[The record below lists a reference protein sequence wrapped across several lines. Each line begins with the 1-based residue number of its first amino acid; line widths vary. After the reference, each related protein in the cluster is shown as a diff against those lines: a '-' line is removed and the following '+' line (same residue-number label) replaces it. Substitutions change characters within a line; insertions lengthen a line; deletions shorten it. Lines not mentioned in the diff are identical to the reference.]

1 MNTTFIP
8 HVTAFGNCGK
18 LVHNPYYNNAKKG
31 CIKSA
36 VRLVSMLFS
45 KQHKTKVRQLIGNYS
60 NVFIAPVYGVEASG
74 INKIPVAFANA
85 IAQVCNAAVDTDV
98 YLENKPNHTNATTI
112 NRFLSL
118 PIFSGNVAVNC
129 NYVLVDD
136 VSTSG
141 SSLKA
146 MKNYIESQGGNVIAC
161 IVLGLGRRGSQLEPT
176 NEELKELTC
185 QLNINE
191 LNLLLN
197 ETGRKD
203 IYALTAIEIRFI
215 KQFTTVNALREKL
228 TSH

>member
-1 MNTTFIP
+1 MKANFIP
-8 HVTAFGNCGK
+8 NVTALGNCGK
-18 LVHNPYYNNAKKG
+18 LVHNPHYTKAKQG

-45 KQHKTKVRQLIGNYS
+45 NQHKVKVRELIGNFS
-60 NVFIAPVYGVEASG
+60 DVFIAPVYGVEASG

-85 IAQVCNAAVDTDV
+85 IAQVCNSMVDTDV

-112 NRFLSL
+112 NRFLSM
-118 PIFSGNVAVNC
+118 PIFSGNVAVNH

-161 IVLGLGRRGSQLEPT
+161 IVLGLGRHGNKLEPSMD
-176 NEELKELTC
+176 ELNELTC

-191 LNLLLN
+191 LNSLLN
-197 ETGRKD
+197 ETGRKN
-203 IYALTAIEIRFI
+203 IYSLTAIELRFL
-215 KQFTTVNALREKL
+215 KQFSSVNAIREKL